1 MEARSRLR
9 LTCYH
14 ILLAIRKRTVKI
26 QRPRLRRSW
35 RLSLPFRP
43 HTNQENLTMNQLPGK
58 KVAVIGGG
66 TGIGAG
72 IARELAMAGATVT
85 VGGRR
90 REPLEALSEN
100 TSSPVKIRVH
110 TIDVADNA
118 TIEAFFR
125 DFRDNVG
132 EVDILV
138 NSAGINIVKRTM
150 AEMDPDEWDRVLRIN
165 ATGAYR
171 CMHQVLPAMRDRRD
185 GLVVNISSVAG
196 KRAISLGGVVY
207 CASKFAMTAMGTAV
221 ANEVRHEGVRITN
234 VYPGEVNTPILDN
247 RPVPVS
253 QEHKESILQPED
265 IAGIVLSICMLPPR
279 ACVPEIVI
287 KPTTQEWV

>member
-1 MEARSRLR
+1 MTLNGK
-9 LTCYH
+9 
-14 ILLAIRKRTVKI
+14 IVAIT
-26 QRPRLRRSW
+26 
-35 RLSLPFRP
+35 
-43 HTNQENLTMNQLPGK
+43 
-58 KVAVIGGG
+58 GGG

-72 IARELAMAGATVT
+72 LARGLAAAGANVT
-85 VGGRR
+85 IGGRR
-90 REPLEALSEN
+90 SEPLRAVADAVD
-100 TSSPVKIRVH
+100 SPLPIRTHV
-110 TIDVADNA
+110 IDVAENA
-118 TIEAFFR
+118 SIEAFFADIR
-125 DFRDNVG
+125 DH
-132 EVDILV
+132 VDILI
-138 NSAGINIVKRTM
+138 NSAGINIAKRTM

-171 CMHQVLPAMRDRRD
+171 CMREVLPAMRDRRD
-185 GLVVNISSVAG
+185 GLIINISSIAG

-207 CASKFAMTAMGTAV
+207 CASKFAMTALGTAV

-253 QEHKESILQPED
+253 DEHRESILQPED
-265 IAGIVLSICMLPPR
+265 IAEVVLSICRLPPR